1 MLRRFSRRVTPFVAV
16 VALVLCLFA
25 TVALGD
31 VFGTKRGKVYHTFP
45 QDCAA
50 ARKIHAENRMTF
62 ATEAEA
68 KSAGRRLCKQCE
80 NLARKASDKGGSGDT
95 GDERDARP
103 KVKPPPADDKK
114 PPSGTSRRPPV
125 ETDGDF
131 DSVPDFAAVSKVM
144 SGGTLVLDNGEHA
157 VLIGVV
163 VPARH
168 QPRSQDAVRF
178 LTEQTRGRS
187 MRLVY
192 EIDSC
197 HDDRRDELGR
207 LTAYMTPSPDGRD
220 LGGEL
225 IFQGYAW
232 VDRAVPFARQKEYLR
247 LEDDAWRSGR
257 GIWERGGD
265 GGGETV
271 VTGRH
276 AQCYHAPNCE
286 HVKLMAGVMSLTLD
300 EARGRRLTPCIEFR
314 ARR

>member
-1 MLRRFSRRVTPFVAV
+1 MFRRISRVASLYGCMA
-16 VALVLCLFA
+16 ALVFGLSAAAVF
-25 TVALGD
+25 GE

-50 ARKIHAENRMTF
+50 ARKIYVENRMTF
-62 ATEAEA
+62 ANESEA

-80 NLARKASDKGGSGDT
+80 NLARKAAEKGGSSEP
-95 GDERDARP
+95 GDERDSRP

-114 PPSGTSRRPPV
+114 PPSDVPRRPPG

-131 DSVPDFAAVSKVM
+131 ESVPEFAAVSKVL

-163 VPARH
+163 VPGRN

-187 MRLVY
+187 LRLVY

-197 HDDRRDELGR
+197 YDDRRDELGR

-220 LGGEL
+220 LGSEL

-232 VDRAVPFARQKEYLR
+232 VDRGVPFARQKEYLR
-247 LEDDAWRSGR
+247 LEDDAWRGGR

-286 HVKLMAGVMSLTLD
+286 HVKLMVGVMSLTLD
-300 EARGRRLTPCIEFR
+300 EARGRRLAPCSEYR